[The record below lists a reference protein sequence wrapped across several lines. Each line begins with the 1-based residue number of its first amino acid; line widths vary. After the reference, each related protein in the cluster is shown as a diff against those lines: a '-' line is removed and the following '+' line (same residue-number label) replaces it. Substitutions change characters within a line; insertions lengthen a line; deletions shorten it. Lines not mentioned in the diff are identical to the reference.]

1 MFSRRHTARSPRG
14 RFRFTKLLTIAMLAC
29 ALLSG
34 VATAGASAATPEG
47 MFGINPGDVFKLP
60 QAQWDAHLAAMKADG
75 IETVRMGA
83 WWSDLEN
90 APPVN
95 GVHTYSWSELDQRV
109 VALAQHGLR
118 WAPLLSFSP
127 TWGSKVAGDYS
138 AAPASN
144 ANFAAFAAALAARYG
159 RGGSFWAEHP
169 ELTALPVTSY
179 ELWNEENSSVY
190 WHPGDAASYAD
201 LYAAG
206 RDAIHTV
213 DDAATVEVGGL
224 AATANGATPADDF
237 VRQMLAHR
245 PDLRGHIDAV
255 AFHPYAADVA
265 GVYAAVA
272 SFRHALDSIAGP
284 GIPLDLTEIGWSTTT
299 TPEAER
305 AADLSTLA
313 TTLTR
318 SDCGIE
324 SVVPYAWLG
333 PEQDRTDREQW
344 FGIENADATPK
355 PSAVAYAA
363 AAQLMR
369 GLSATPAP
377 TSTVAICSAAARA
390 AGPAAAGAAAV
401 PAAAAKARHA
411 FRVHVALHQDR
422 RHRTRLRVAARCPVG
437 CRLRFVLVRPS
448 GATAASYSSHVS
460 RHFTRR
466 RSVTLHI
473 PRRLVGHR
481 VRVKV
486 TAIARNGRQA
496 HRSKT
501 LRLH

>member
-1 MFSRRHTARSPRG
+1 MFSRRHTARAPQARS
-14 RFRFTKLLTIAMLAC
+14 RFTRILTIAAVAC

-34 VATAGASAATPEG
+34 VLAAGASAATPDG
-47 MFGINPGDVFKLP
+47 MFGINPGDVFRLP
-60 QAQWDAHLAAMKADG
+60 QSQWDAHLAAMKADG

-138 AAPASN
+138 AAPASD
-144 ANFAAFAAALAARYG
+144 AYFASFAAALAARYG
-159 RGGSFWAEHP
+159 RGGSFWTEHP

-206 RDAIHTV
+206 RAAIHTV

-237 VRQMLAHR
+237 LRQMLAHR

-265 GVYAAVA
+265 GVFAAIA
-272 SFRHALDSIAGP
+272 GFRHALDAAAGP

-299 TPEAER
+299 TSEAAR
-305 AADLSTLA
+305 AADLATLT
-313 TTLTR
+313 TTLPR

-324 SVVPYAWLG
+324 SVAPYSWLG

-355 PSAVAYAA
+355 PSAVAYAGA
-363 AAQLMR
+363 VQVMR

-377 TSTVAICSAAARA
+377 TATVAICSASARTAAP
-390 AGPAAAGAAAV
+390 AGAGSGAAAKH
-401 PAAAAKARHA
+401 AHA
-411 FRVHVALHQDR
+411 FRVRVALRQDR

-437 CRLRFVLVRPS
+437 CRLRFVLVNPT
-448 GATAASYSSHVS
+448 GATAAAYTSHVS
-460 RHFTRR
+460 RHFSRR

-486 TAIARNGRQA
+486 TAVARNGRRA